1 MKKIFQAIST
11 IIKGFFTLLSFLRSL
26 FFNLLF
32 FGIIAFIVITLF
44 STDHPDIAD
53 NSILK
58 LTLSGKIVEQPETD
72 DSFNNYFTEMLGLSN
87 QDRQTLLQ
95 DILDSIYQAQEDPRI
110 TALLLDLKEMEE
122 VGLNQ
127 LSLIGSALSSFRESG
142 KPVIAAEDYYS
153 QNQYFLASH
162 ADKIFLNPMG
172 GVYLNGFGLYR
183 LYFHEALEKLKI
195 NFHVFQ
201 VGTYKSALEP
211 FTRSSMSPEDRS
223 QSRAWLVT
231 LWKNYCLSVSEQRSV
246 KVEDINAYIND
257 IPENLR
263 EVDGDMARLALEY
276 NLVDELKQR
285 HEIRDYLSSLTG
297 SPADSS
303 PRLITF
309 QDYLTTVT
317 RSYQA
322 SDRGKDTVALIVAQG
337 TLIPGTS
344 SSGMVGADS
353 IVSLLRKARKDSHIK
368 AVVLRIDSGGGSAFA
383 SELIRQELL
392 ELKKSGKPLVVS
404 MGSFA
409 ASGGYWIAADA
420 DEIWASPNT
429 LTGSIGIFMAL
440 PTFENLLNS
449 NGIFRDGVGTT
460 NLASGLSLSQPLSN
474 EVSEAI
480 QSILDNGYKTFIS
493 VVANGR
499 HMTEQ
504 KVEQVAQGRVFGGE
518 EAKHAGLI
526 DNLGTLPQA
535 VRSAAQIAGLDDYN
549 VTTLAEQRSF
559 KDHFLNKILIEATT
573 LLEDKSS
580 IFTFLTNIFAFDKS
594 VQKLLLFRDPNGIYA
609 HCMIHY
615 F

>member
-1 MKKIFQAIST
+1 
-11 IIKGFFTLLSFLRSL
+11 
-26 FFNLLF
+26 
-32 FGIIAFIVITLF
+32 
-44 STDHPDIAD
+44 
-53 NSILK
+53 
-58 LTLSGKIVEQPETD
+58 
-72 DSFNNYFTEMLGLSN
+72 
-87 QDRQTLLQ
+87 
-95 DILDSIYQAQEDPRI
+95 
-110 TALLLDLKEMEE
+110 
-122 VGLNQ
+122 
-127 LSLIGSALSSFRESG
+127 
-142 KPVIAAEDYYS
+142 
-153 QNQYFLASH
+153 
-162 ADKIFLNPMG
+162 
-172 GVYLNGFGLYR
+172 
-183 LYFHEALEKLKI
+183 
-195 NFHVFQ
+195 
-201 VGTYKSALEP
+201 
-211 FTRSSMSPEDRS
+211 
-223 QSRAWLVT
+223 
-231 LWKNYCLSVSEQRSV
+231 
-246 KVEDINAYIND
+246 
-257 IPENLR
+257 
-263 EVDGDMARLALEY
+263 
-276 NLVDELKQR
+276 
-285 HEIRDYLSSLTG
+285 
-297 SPADSS
+297 
-303 PRLITF
+303 
-309 QDYLTTVT
+309 
-317 RSYQA
+317 
-322 SDRGKDTVALIVAQG
+322 
-337 TLIPGTS
+337 
-344 SSGMVGADS
+344 MVGADS

-460 NLASGLSLSQPLSN
+460 NLASGLSLSQPLSS
-474 EVSEAI
+474 EASEAI

-526 DNLGTLPQA
+526 DNLGSLPQA

-549 VTTLAEQRSF
+549 VTTLAEKRSF
-559 KDHFLNKILIEATT
+559 KDRFLNNILIEATT

-580 IFTFLTNIFAFDKS
+580 IFTFLTNILAFDKS
-594 VQKLLLFRDPNGIYA
+594 VQRLLFFRDPNGIYA